1 MMTSAVQ
8 SWKDRVEG
16 HHDQTRRARGDQP
29 EHADMWS
36 SLADNFRADPRRS
49 DDPVVN
55 SLLPFTAK
63 DKTVLD
69 VGGGAGRY
77 ALPLALHSKRITVV
91 EPSPSMTNALTDAAR
106 SAGIDNVSAVP
117 ALWEDAEVEAADI
130 VLCANVVYGVGDIEP
145 FVQKLNDTARELVAI
160 VAYMD
165 APSSM
170 MSPLW
175 EAVHGE
181 ERIDLPATPELL
193 PALWEMG
200 IFPHLQVLKPEGQR
214 TAPNLDVA
222 IQFARVFL
230 YVEPNTEADE
240 RLRKA
245 ADELAVETPNGITLR
260 RAQTRPQAIVWWR
273 PGEF

>member
-1 MMTSAVQ
+1 MT
-8 SWKDRVEG
+8 
-16 HHDQTRRARGDQP
+16 
-29 EHADMWS
+29 
-36 SLADNFRADPRRS
+36 
-49 DDPVVN
+49 
-55 SLLPFTAK
+55 
-63 DKTVLD
+63 
-69 VGGGAGRY
+69 GA
-77 ALPLALHSKRITVV
+77 LV
-91 EPSPSMTNALTDAAR
+91 DAAR
-106 SAGIDNVSAVP
+106 EAGIDNVSTLP
-117 ALWEDAEVEAADI
+117 ALWEDAEVEPADI
-130 VLCANVVYGVGDIEP
+130 VLCANVVYGVTEIES
-145 FVQKLNDTARELVAI
+145 FVRKLSDSAREIVAV

-175 EAVHGE
+175 KAVHGE

-193 PALWEMG
+193 PTLWEMG
-200 IFPHLQVLKPEGQR
+200 IFPSLQMLKPEGQR

-260 RAQTRPQAIVWWR
+260 RAQTRPQAILWWK